1 MLQFPDTAGEKAF
14 STARLYLGD
23 SIRYMSNNREV
34 VEASD
39 VIAITTQDYAI
50 TDVAQEIYGHS
61 ERLDGKL
68 FHQRGASFIHLETP

>member
-1 MLQFPDTAGEKAF
+1 
-14 STARLYLGD
+14 
-23 SIRYMSNNREV
+23 MSNNREV